1 MQWFVSGYN
10 SQLSDLHPLKISNNL
25 STTLTQLRLRH
36 LLCCIHE
43 ETKTYAD
50 TDGSNSPEFLNWRA
64 DPAFFFVSFHPSRNL
79 LQMSS
84 FCLKYFSY
92 IYSNMQW
99 FLSGCNSQLSNLHPL
114 KISNSLSTTLTQL
127 RRQRRKAD
135 WVSIS
140 SVVKV
145 DASTCLNITRSGS
158 VFWRVREQQKTL
170 QLSLLTKDLSPWNK
184 EKMRFAY
191 DEQGVI
197 WTNLIGNILFTPR
210 VKSSSQNIGSR
221 LHEPCFRPCCFKLAA
236 VLDGRKSKQRTKAKT
251 RELMAFI
258 FTM

>member
-1 MQWFVSGYN
+1 MYGSK
-10 SQLSDLHPLKISNNL
+10 SQ
-25 STTLTQLRLRH
+25 
-36 LLCCIHE
+36 
-43 ETKTYAD
+43 
-50 TDGSNSPEFLNWRA
+50 EFLNWRA
-64 DPAFFFVSFHPSRNL
+64 DPAFFSVSFHPSRNL

-158 VFWRVREQQKTL
+158 VFWRVREQQKTNTNNENSNVVTNS
-170 QLSLLTKDLSPWNK
+170 QKHKLTSNISCENK
-184 EKMRFAY
+184 TIKNNNAIKPINKYSMYNAC
-191 DEQGVI
+191 
-197 WTNLIGNILFTPR
+197 
-210 VKSSSQNIGSR
+210 K
-221 LHEPCFRPCCFKLAA
+221 
-236 VLDGRKSKQRTKAKT
+236 
-251 RELMAFI
+251 
-258 FTM
+258 

>member
-1 MQWFVSGYN
+1 MPRLFFFNCVAYTKKGKHSSTCTDQKVKSFWIGAQIQPSSSSRFTRQETCYKCFLSVQSISAVYSNMQWFVSGYN

-170 QLSLLTKDLSPWNK
+170 QLSLLTKDFKS
-184 EKMRFAY
+184 
-191 DEQGVI
+191 
-197 WTNLIGNILFTPR
+197 
-210 VKSSSQNIGSR
+210 VK
-221 LHEPCFRPCCFKLAA
+221 
-236 VLDGRKSKQRTKAKT
+236 
-251 RELMAFI
+251 
-258 FTM
+258 

>member
-1 MQWFVSGYN
+1 MLHTRRNENIRRHGRIKKSRVSELARR
-10 SQLSDLHPLKISNNL
+10 SSLF
-25 STTLTQLRLRH
+25 LRL
-36 LLCCIHE
+36 
-43 ETKTYAD
+43 TGA
-50 TDGSNSPEFLNWRA
+50 
-64 DPAFFFVSFHPSRNL
+64 FHPSRNL

-127 RRQRRKAD
+127 RRQRRIAD

-140 SVVKV
+140 SVAKV

-170 QLSLLTKDLSPWNK
+170 QLSLLTKDLSPSNK

-191 DEQGVI
+191 DEQGVMNKPN
-197 WTNLIGNILFTPR
+197 WKFPFHST
-210 VKSSSQNIGSR
+210 S
-221 LHEPCFRPCCFKLAA
+221 
-236 VLDGRKSKQRTKAKT
+236 
-251 RELMAFI
+251 
-258 FTM
+258 